1 MGQIATLLGDTRPA
15 LSDGA
20 IGTMLQAAGLMP
32 GASPEIWNVERAD
45 AMRVIHT
52 AYADAGARLLTT
64 NTFGGTRP
72 RLALHGHEDRV
83 HELNEA
89 GARIARD
96 VADACGALV
105 LGSIGPTGDLME
117 PLGLL
122 SHEDAVD
129 LFAEQAG
136 GLPPAARTSCCSR
149 RSATWARC
157 EPASK
162 VRAAP
167 RPTCRWP

>member
-1 MGQIATLLGDTRPA
+1 MGAGGRHAGRAGRHPVGAARQRLRRGAPGIAAGGVMGQIATLLGDTRPA

-20 IGTMLQAAGLMP
+20 IGTVLQAAGLMP
-32 GASPEIWNVERAD
+32 GASPEIWNVERGD

-89 GARIARD
+89 GARLA
-96 VADACGALV
+96 AESAAPAGALV
-105 LGSIGPTGDLME
+105 LGRIGPTRALME
-117 PLGLL
+117 PLGTLAHHHAL
-122 SHEDAVD
+122 E
-129 LFAEQAG
+129 LFAEQA
-136 GLPPAARTSCCSR
+136 
-149 RSATWARC
+149 
-157 EPASK
+157 
-162 VRAAP
+162 
-167 RPTCRWP
+167 